1 MNVLCRSRILVTS
14 VCRKSSLIDQSAVS
28 RSTSLIFK
36 AQCHRLAVNLSSCQ
50 QRWRYGACLKCP
62 FESKRRYT
70 DRGEG
75 RLTERPDK
83 LEDETEEVED
93 NRSNSNSQNQGFS
106 EVFSLDVLISLLRQ
120 ENAVDLCV
128 IKVPDHI
135 QYADYFIVVS
145 GVSSRHL
152 RAMALYAIK
161 VFKFMRNH
169 GEPHVKFE
177 GKDAED
183 WICVDFGKMVVHFM
197 LPETREVYELEKL
210 WTLRTYDEQ
219 LKKIPAEKLPEDFIL
234 DANEFT
240 K

>member
-1 MNVLCRSRILVTS
+1 MNILCKSRILVSS
-14 VCRKSSLIDQSAVS
+14 VCRISSLLDQLAVPGC
-28 RSTSLIFK
+28 TSLIFK
-36 AQCHRLAVNLSSCQ
+36 ARCHRLAVNLSSCQ
-50 QRWRYGACLKCP
+50 QRWRYGACLGCP
-62 FESKRRYT
+62 FESKRCYT

-75 RLTERPDK
+75 RLTERPET
-83 LEDETEEVED
+83 LEEKEED
-93 NRSNSNSQNQGFS
+93 NRSNSQIQGFS
-106 EVFSLDVLISLLRQ
+106 EVFTLDVLTSLLHQ

-145 GVSSRHL
+145 GVSPRHI

-161 VFKFMRNH
+161 VFKFMRKH
-169 GEPHVKFE
+169 GDPHVKIE

-183 WICVDFGKMVVHFM
+183 WMCVDFGKMVVHFM

-210 WTLRTYDEQ
+210 WILRTYDEQ
-219 LKKIPAEKLPEDFIL
+219 LKKIPAETLPEDFIF

>member
-1 MNVLCRSRILVTS
+1 MNILCKSRILVSS
-14 VCRKSSLIDQSAVS
+14 VCRKSSLLDQLAVPGC
-28 RSTSLIFK
+28 TSLIFK
-36 AQCHRLAVNLSSCQ
+36 ARCHSLAVNLSSCQ
-50 QRWRYGACLKCP
+50 QRWRYGACPRCP
-62 FESKRRYT
+62 FESKRCYT

-75 RLTERPDK
+75 RLTERPEK
-83 LEDETEEVED
+83 LEYETEEEED
-93 NRSNSNSQNQGFS
+93 NRRNSNSQNQGFS
-106 EVFSLDVLISLLRQ
+106 EVFTLDVLTSLLRQ

-135 QYADYFIVVS
+135 QYADYLIVVS
-145 GVSSRHL
+145 GVSPRHI

-161 VFKFMRNH
+161 VFKFMRKH
-169 GEPHVKFE
+169 GEPHAKIE

-183 WICVDFGKMVVHFM
+183 WMCVDFGKMVVHFM
-197 LPETREVYELEKL
+197 LPETREEYELEKL

-219 LKKIPAEKLPEDFIL
+219 LKKIPVETLPEDFIF